1 MSAATAD
8 WLTKD
13 FYAVLGVPP
22 TATDKQITRAY
33 RKLARELHP
42 DTRTGGG
49 SDDRFKDVAAAYDV
63 LGDET
68 KRKEYDELR
77 AAAAARSAGRGG
89 RRRAAG
95 AWGAE
100 PDGVRIHVQ
109 RPGGRPSSGPLSD
122 SDAFY
127 EVFDGVSLE
136 DLLGGRSGFGSPS
149 ATSARRS
156 RPGRDLRTTVRLS
169 FEQAVRG
176 ATVDIPLDGQLPRS
190 VTARILAGVVDGQ
203 TVRLPGRGEPGTA
216 GGPPGDL
223 LVQVAVEPHPLFGR
237 DGRSLT
243 LTVPITFPEAALG
256 ADVAVPTL
264 DGPVTVRIP
273 PGTASG
279 TTLRVRGRGVPGDS
293 STPAGDLQVTVQVQV
308 PAHLTPAQR
317 AAVEKL
323 AEATPGSPRD
333 HLGV

>member
-1 MSAATAD
+1 
-8 WLTKD
+8 
-13 FYAVLGVPP
+13 VV
-22 TATDKQITRAY
+22 
-33 RKLARELHP
+33 
-42 DTRTGGG
+42 
-49 SDDRFKDVAAAYDV
+49 AAYDV

-109 RPGGRPSSGPLSD
+109 RPGGRPSSRPLSD

-136 DLLGGRSGFGSPS
+136 DLLGGRSGFGSSS

-156 RPGRDLRTTVRLS
+156 RPGRDLRTTVRLN

-176 ATVDIPLDGQLPRS
+176 ATVDIPLDAQLPRS
-190 VTARILAGVVDGQ
+190 VTTRIPAGVVDGQ
-203 TVRLPGRGEPGTA
+203 TVRLPGRGVPSTA

-223 LVQVAVEPHPLFGR
+223 LVQAAVEPHPLLGR

-243 LTVPITFPEAALG
+243 ETVPITFPRPRS
-256 ADVAVPTL
+256 VPTSRFR
-264 DGPVTVRIP
+264 PSTVR
-273 PGTASG
+273 
-279 TTLRVRGRGVPGDS
+279 
-293 STPAGDLQVTVQVQV
+293 
-308 PAHLTPAQR
+308 
-317 AAVEKL
+317 
-323 AEATPGSPRD
+323 
-333 HLGV
+333 